1 MINFSFHFDSAQH
14 PSNLIYIFLYSIFIY
29 NKKKMNKSHVLKL
42 KKIQPTTRT
51 RNKTAQDK
59 LKKKKRKR

>member
-1 MINFSFHFDSAQH
+1 
-14 PSNLIYIFLYSIFIY
+14 
-29 NKKKMNKSHVLKL
+29 MNKSHVLKL

-59 LKKKKRKR
+59 LKKKKEKDNIKRNLVSFLTTILISTIEANNKLIMESC

>member
-1 MINFSFHFDSAQH
+1 
-14 PSNLIYIFLYSIFIY
+14 
-29 NKKKMNKSHVLKL
+29 MNKSHVLKL

-59 LKKKKRKR
+59 LKKKKKKDNIKRNLVSFLTTILISTIEANNKLIMESC